1 MVLSLGLPL
10 DQRGVSPRRPPMSPA
25 SKENANPVRNASP
38 AGFVL
43 SSNLRGAELPAST
56 QLKNVEEM
64 EKSVAGFNEFV
75 AAAEVGDVR
84 KVRDLL
90 RRGADINKPDG
101 DGWTALIAAAAEGHL
116 EVVKMLLVHSDVDV
130 NLANKDNES
139 ALMRAVLA
147 GHAQVATALLSAPG
161 IEVNAKTSAG
171 KSALIIAAGCGQAAI
186 ASALLVADDI
196 EVNATDGDGKTALI
210 RACEAGHAEI
220 ALSLLVTDGVE
231 IDLADAAGK
240 TAKMHALAR
249 GHERIVGLIEE
260 MQKEDAL
267 APVATQLTF

>member
-1 MVLSLGLPL
+1 MWREGCGRAAHTVTHTLISGGAHIAPEIKNRRGPPSSAVPQHVAENEPMVLSLGLPL

-116 EVVKMLLVHSDVDV
+116 EVVKMLLDTATWTSTWRTRTT
-130 NLANKDNES
+130 
-139 ALMRAVLA
+139 RA
-147 GHAQVATALLSAPG
+147 P
-161 IEVNAKTSAG
+161 
-171 KSALIIAAGCGQAAI
+171 
-186 ASALLVADDI
+186 
-196 EVNATDGDGKTALI
+196 
-210 RACEAGHAEI
+210 
-220 ALSLLVTDGVE
+220 
-231 IDLADAAGK
+231 
-240 TAKMHALAR
+240 
-249 GHERIVGLIEE
+249 
-260 MQKEDAL
+260 
-267 APVATQLTF
+267 

>member
-1 MVLSLGLPL
+1 M
-10 DQRGVSPRRPPMSPA
+10 
-25 SKENANPVRNASP
+25 
-38 AGFVL
+38 
-43 SSNLRGAELPAST
+43 
-56 QLKNVEEM
+56 
-64 EKSVAGFNEFV
+64 
-75 AAAEVGDVR
+75 
-84 KVRDLL
+84 
-90 RRGADINKPDG
+90 
-101 DGWTALIAAAAEGHL
+101 
-116 EVVKMLLVHSDVDV
+116 DV

-147 GHAQVATALLSAPG
+147 GHAQVATALSPPLASG
-161 IEVNAKTSAG
+161 NAKGPRA
-171 KSALIIAAGCGQAAI
+171 SALIIAAGCGQAAI

-267 APVATQLTF
+267 APVATQLTFKRGSWTRVFRAWAIAEACVSAVSPVSLLYLG